1 MYMFN
6 FILLN
11 AALISELSTF
21 NQSRSDLKPPRRG
34 CRSSGRGSPPTNKT
48 VHADN
53 GNVRELRIFHQNV
66 VGTLN
71 IGNKQMEI
79 EAILKKYTCDIL
91 FISEAAAT
99 EVTSMRISG
108 YEAYAGY
115 LGGHPNARVSALVRN
130 TLKVKVTHVEAEV
143 PNIVIDVDNEGTL
156 YRCTSVYREWSYGG
170 EFALRNTKT
179 QEERWYLFAD
189 EWHKMNRRV
198 KRSILIGDLNIDY
211 DRSGRRL
218 QAYQEP
224 LRQSLREDFE
234 EHGWQQL
241 VRSPTRYQGD
251 KSSLLD
257 HIYCNIPNRVAY
269 VINKSAS
276 TSDHNLV
283 GVVIKVKNHFER
295 DRQILVRNYNKI
307 DWDRMREQATF
318 GGLYEIFQYTHPDDI
333 LAFLEWKIIG
343 WLDDQAPQRWVKVK
357 SGAGKWRSKLLDQLA
372 EERRQLHKTWTKDR
386 TRENLQALKA
396 KKKEVRKQERHDKW
410 TYIND
415 ALQSSDVHRSWKMV
429 KEVTAMVSV
438 AGPPSSLVE
447 DGIEVTDPRDIAN
460 LANEGFRRKVD
471 TIVAGLD
478 IDVAAAMEMLEEHLG
493 GKVFEDKF
501 KIREVD
507 VYEVRRAIT
516 SLRNT
521 PSVGTDGIPTRV
533 LKELKWQLS
542 PYIAYLVNQILRT
555 KIYPKRWGE
564 GVVCP
569 IHKKGPRNIKENF
582 RPVTVLNSSSKIFE
596 RLLNDQITE
605 YVEAEHILSD
615 DQHAYRAKR
624 GTNTYWMDL
633 MAKIADMRNRGLKV
647 ALLAFDLS
655 SAFNV
660 IDHDVLMKKLARV
673 GFHEESLTM
682 LRAFL
687 KNRKVFTKIQDEF
700 SDPATVNIGTP
711 EGGICS
717 PQLFSLA
724 VQDYPMVAGRIV
736 RNMKE
741 KLRAGMSLLLHS
753 TMRAHVVEVET
764 EAYADDSIC
773 IIGLRVDRGDWT
785 RMQQAINESY
795 SVVSKYF
802 AANGLKLNGSKTEL
816 MIIGKSD
823 KEPLLKVE
831 EAGIVEQKIIKLLGA
846 KMDNNLSFMPQAI
859 EVTKQVTN
867 RLFNL
872 KMLKQWATE
881 DLMKRTAASVLLS
894 RLYYLLESTAGEPKV
909 MDKLQKSQNAVA
921 RVVLGGTMMTNTGG
935 MLQRLGWLNLENQA
949 RLQSCYWV
957 RRAHVE
963 KVAPFFADMMAVNV
977 NNYYTRR
984 KGLVL
989 PYVPKTQV
997 LERKLLFRGTK
1008 EYNKLQLQCAPADDM
1023 YDFKETVTGKL
1034 RVRYHNHGVAGT
1046 HLGRE

>member
-1 MYMFN
+1 
-6 FILLN
+6 
-11 AALISELSTF
+11 
-21 NQSRSDLKPPRRG
+21 
-34 CRSSGRGSPPTNKT
+34 
-48 VHADN
+48 
-53 GNVRELRIFHQNV
+53 
-66 VGTLN
+66 
-71 IGNKQMEI
+71 
-79 EAILKKYTCDIL
+79 
-91 FISEAAAT
+91 
-99 EVTSMRISG
+99 
-108 YEAYAGY
+108 
-115 LGGHPNARVSALVRN
+115 
-130 TLKVKVTHVEAEV
+130 
-143 PNIVIDVDNEGTL
+143 
-156 YRCTSVYREWSYGG
+156 
-170 EFALRNTKT
+170 
-179 QEERWYLFAD
+179 
-189 EWHKMNRRV
+189 
-198 KRSILIGDLNIDY
+198 
-211 DRSGRRL
+211 
-218 QAYQEP
+218 
-224 LRQSLREDFE
+224 
-234 EHGWQQL
+234 
-241 VRSPTRYQGD
+241 
-251 KSSLLD
+251 
-257 HIYCNIPNRVAY
+257 
-269 VINKSAS
+269 
-276 TSDHNLV
+276 
-283 GVVIKVKNHFER
+283 
-295 DRQILVRNYNKI
+295 
-307 DWDRMREQATF
+307 
-318 GGLYEIFQYTHPDDI
+318 
-333 LAFLEWKIIG
+333 
-343 WLDDQAPQRWVKVK
+343 
-357 SGAGKWRSKLLDQLA
+357 
-372 EERRQLHKTWTKDR
+372 
-386 TRENLQALKA
+386 
-396 KKKEVRKQERHDKW
+396 
-410 TYIND
+410 
-415 ALQSSDVHRSWKMV
+415 
-429 KEVTAMVSV
+429 
-438 AGPPSSLVE
+438 
-447 DGIEVTDPRDIAN
+447 
-460 LANEGFRRKVD
+460 
-471 TIVAGLD
+471 
-478 IDVAAAMEMLEEHLG
+478 
-493 GKVFEDKF
+493 
-501 KIREVD
+501 
-507 VYEVRRAIT
+507 
-516 SLRNT
+516 
-521 PSVGTDGIPTRV
+521 
-533 LKELKWQLS
+533 
-542 PYIAYLVNQILRT
+542 
-555 KIYPKRWGE
+555 
-564 GVVCP
+564 
-569 IHKKGPRNIKENF
+569 
-582 RPVTVLNSSSKIFE
+582 
-596 RLLNDQITE
+596 
-605 YVEAEHILSD
+605 
-615 DQHAYRAKR
+615 
-624 GTNTYWMDL
+624 MDL

-741 KLRAGMSLLLHS
+741 KLREGMNLLLHS

-859 EVTKQVTN
+859 EVTKQVTS

-872 KMLKQWATE
+872 KMLKQWASE
-881 DLMKRTAASVLLS
+881 DLMKRTAASMLLS

-1023 YDFKETVTGKL
+1023 YDFKETVTGKI